1 MRNTQEAKTMNEHH
15 VSHPEMGQH
24 LKLLQKRRTEV
35 LSLEQI
41 EKAYALTMS
50 GMQATGDVGDT
61 DLGTDLAEQEVALT
75 LTGMEIRKL
84 AKIDA
89 AMERVRDGSYG
100 VCEVCGNQIAERR
113 LAVVPEATCC
123 TKCDPQK

>member
-1 MRNTQEAKTMNEHH
+1 MRNTQDAKIMSEPHVTHH
-15 VSHPEMGQH
+15 QMGKH

-35 LSLEQI
+35 LSREQI

-50 GMQATGDVGDT
+50 GKQATGDVGDT
-61 DLGTDLAEQEVALT
+61 DLGTDLAEQEIALT
-75 LTGMEIRKL
+75 LTGMENLKL

-89 AMERVRDGSYG
+89 ALERVRDGSYG

-113 LAVVPEATCC
+113 MAVVPEAAFC
-123 TKCDPQK
+123 TKCDPK